1 MVQEPEHRRK
11 GCGSGGRENVGGEKN
26 VTLPLKG
33 K

>member
-11 GCGSGGRENVGGEKN
+11 GCGSEEEKMLEGGKN
-26 VTLPLKG
+26 VTLFLKG